1 MQSFAKQQLIQR
13 ASTIKSSI
21 RMIPYAGVGQ
31 RDRDQEI
38 EKIRESLAELADL
51 VGEVCSQLPDD

>member
-21 RMIPYAGVGQ
+21 QMTPYAGVGQ
-31 RDRDQEI
+31 RDQDQEI

-51 VGEVCSQLPDD
+51 VGEVCRQLPDD